1 MIHEFANEKLSVAVK
16 SLGAELTSL
25 RTRENFEYLWQGS
38 EDSWK
43 GQSPVLFPII
53 GGLQNDRYVLDDR
66 ENEMA
71 SHGFARKK
79 EWTLLET
86 AGDDTNS
93 LIFELK
99 SDDDTR
105 SQYPFE
111 FRFRISYTLKD
122 FTLSIK
128 YHIVNLS
135 DKKMPFSVGGHPG
148 FRCPLE
154 AGYKFDDYQL
164 HFNQP
169 EKTVRFLKEGKLL
182 TGKTEPFELPDG
194 TLELNHETFKRGAII
209 LRNIESNSITL
220 EREGGERS
228 VRVDFSGF
236 PDLGLWTYPES
247 PQPYICIEPW
257 FGVDSTSGIKA
268 DENLRTKSGMQLL
281 PPESHFSSV
290 FSITVN

>member
-16 SLGAELTSL
+16 SFGAELTSL

-53 GGLQNDRYVLDDR
+53 GGPQNNKYVLDGR
-66 ENEMA
+66 EYEMA

-79 EWTLLET
+79 EWLLVDSKES
-86 AGDDTNS
+86 GENR
-93 LIFELK
+93 LEFELH

-105 SQYPFE
+105 SQYPFN

-122 FTLSIK
+122 STLSIK
-128 YHIVNLS
+128 YHIENLS
-135 DKKMPFSVGGHPG
+135 DKEMPFSVGGHPG

-154 AGYKFDDYQL
+154 EKYNFEDYRL
-164 HFNQP
+164 RFSRP

-182 TGKTEPFELPDG
+182 TGKTEPFELPGG
-194 TLELNHETFKRGAII
+194 TLKLNHETFKQGAII
-209 LRNIESNSITL
+209 LRNFESDSITL
-220 EREGGERS
+220 ERENSGRS

-257 FGVDSTSGIKA
+257 FGVDSTTGIKT
-268 DENLRTKSGMQLL
+268 DGNLRTKSGIQLL
-281 PPESHFSSV
+281 PPEAHFSSV